1 MKRLIPPSC
10 SISTSARD
18 RAREARLSEAAR
30 LGFPVLLVRRVASKL
45 ISAATA
51 RDFVDRQEVRP
62 FTDKQI
68 DLVQNFA
75 NQAVIAIISA
85 AGCLHPFVQ
94 DGERARIGV
103 DRHTE

>member
-1 MKRLIPPSC
+1 
-10 SISTSARD
+10 
-18 RAREARLSEAAR
+18 
-30 LGFPVLLVRRVASKL
+30 VLLVRRVASKL

-75 NQAVIAIISA
+75 NQAVIAIENARLLNKLREPLQQQTATAEVRDQRSTSFS
-85 AGCLHPFVQ
+85 LHAR
-94 DGERARIGV
+94 DGDLSMVGV
-103 DRHTE
+103 GV